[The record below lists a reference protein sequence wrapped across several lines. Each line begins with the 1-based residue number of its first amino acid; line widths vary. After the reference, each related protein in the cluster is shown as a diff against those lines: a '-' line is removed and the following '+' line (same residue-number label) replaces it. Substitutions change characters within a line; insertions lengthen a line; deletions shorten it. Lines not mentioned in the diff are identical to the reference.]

1 MLTLQKIQEARDQID
16 AAHLSNSER
25 IQLYKQLADTP
36 RYRNQR
42 DNTKNPEST
51 CNLTAMAM
59 AFEGLGMDLGDT
71 SNVQREE
78 NLYRDFYTSSRRRT
92 DEKDRAN
99 FARQLG
105 LTTTHIQTP
114 DFDDS
119 TATKKWF
126 KTHVLPQ
133 LEQGAQATMGI
144 RSGEFRHVVRQWVDS
159 GGLVIDD
166 PYGKAVGNDGA
177 FGYSEK
183 NPTTRDTQG
192 DQAGSGDNRTLD
204 WETVAK
210 ICSDRYVQLYDK

>member
-1 MLTLQKIQEARDQID
+1 
-16 AAHLSNSER
+16 
-25 IQLYKQLADTP
+25 
-36 RYRNQR
+36 
-42 DNTKNPEST
+42 
-51 CNLTAMAM
+51 
-59 AFEGLGMDLGDT
+59 MDLGDT
-71 SNVQREE
+71 SHVQGEE

-144 RSGEFRHVVRQWVDS
+144 RSGSFATWFVQWVDS

-204 WETVAK
+204 WGPFARFVAIDTCSSTISK
-210 ICSDRYVQLYDK
+210 IRHYLGRRASNRDRNRSISRDSVDVS